1 MQTQDH
7 WLDSLAFQIRQ
18 LTTQVKQKPIALFT
32 ALKNIIQTPSECN
45 QCFNTDP
52 HIPRR
57 QFARRFTATG
67 WRLSP
72 AIFVLLFHGDL
83 LYRVSFAP
91 DG

>member
-32 ALKNIIQTPSECN
+32 ALKNIPQPPLECD
-45 QCFNTDP
+45 QRFNADL

-57 QFARRFTATG
+57 QLARRLTTTG
-67 WRLSP
+67 WRFSS
-72 AIFVLLFHGDL
+72 AIFVLLFHGGLLDL
-83 LYRVSFAP
+83 GVASE
-91 DG
+91 